1 MSEDH
6 VTGIVTVGIVLA
18 LYFLPWIIA
27 NHRHHPQQT
36 PIFALNLLLGWTL
49 IGWVIAI
56 VWALTA
62 FPAPKRPAS
71 YAELSTE
78 ERLPCPFCAEAILP
92 EARACR
98 FCGRN
103 LPTGWARELR
113 GGA

>member
-1 MSEDH
+1 MTEDH
-6 VTGIVTVGIVLA
+6 VTGIVTVGVVLA

-62 FPAPKRPAS
+62 FSAPKRPAS
-71 YAELSTE
+71 YAQLSPE
-78 ERLPCPFCAEAILP
+78 ERLPCPFCAQAIPP
-92 EARACR
+92 EATASR
-98 FCGRN
+98 FCWSK
-103 LPTGWARELR
+103 LPPSSSR
-113 GGA
+113 